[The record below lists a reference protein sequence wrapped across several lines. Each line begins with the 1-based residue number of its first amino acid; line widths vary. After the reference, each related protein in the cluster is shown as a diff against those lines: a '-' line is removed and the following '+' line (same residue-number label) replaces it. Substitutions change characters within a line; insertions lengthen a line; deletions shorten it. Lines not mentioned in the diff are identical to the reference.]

1 MADLEKR
8 ISGDWIDLKEKSN
21 ELHSLLESLA
31 IPAHE
36 IRGASTRLRYCVEQG
51 VVEFKRTFLSPVLV
65 ALETARYKSLAGD
78 EMVAQEKNLSVLL
91 LVILVQRL
99 LSADLHPLSRAP
111 EEKRDYGA
119 HSLQVGVILADVNE
133 RIKRNPALR
142 AHAAIKNILM
152 QVQLYNRENQKMK
165 ELLPTI
171 KPEMRTSFLANFTR
185 TFEEIIGSIRR
196 HYGAILQEEATAEKA
211 RQEGFSLSLVPL
223 KDLAPLCASQARE
236 VARFRSTLA
245 HAREEKY
252 KTRESLVRLYDG
264 RQAVLKL
271 IENEVALYRRMCQRM
286 LQYDLEGCSLAVAA
300 GFRDEI
306 VGILDR
312 QGKREE
318 PA

>member
-1 MADLEKR
+1 
-8 ISGDWIDLKEKSN
+8 
-21 ELHSLLESLA
+21 
-31 IPAHE
+31 
-36 IRGASTRLRYCVEQG
+36 
-51 VVEFKRTFLSPVLV
+51 
-65 ALETARYKSLAGD
+65 
-78 EMVAQEKNLSVLL
+78 
-91 LVILVQRL
+91 
-99 LSADLHPLSRAP
+99 
-111 EEKRDYGA
+111 
-119 HSLQVGVILADVNE
+119 VGVILADVNE

-196 HYGAILQEEATAEKA
+196 HYSAILQEEATAEKS
-211 RQEGFSLSLVPL
+211 RQEVFSLSLVPL

-264 RQAVLKL
+264 RQALLKL
-271 IENEVALYRRMCQRM
+271 IENEVALYRRLCQRM
-286 LQYDLEGCSLAVAA
+286 LQYDLESCSLAIAA